1 MPKMKINIKS
11 YEKKV
16 RKNWQLKLISL
27 LLDNELI
34 ASNFDVKFFDIKI

>member
-27 LLDNELI
+27 LLAIVIWLY
-34 ASNFDVKFFDIKI
+34 VVL

>member
-1 MPKMKINIKS
+1 MNFEVKKIDLRI
-11 YEKKV
+11 
-16 RKNWQLKLISL
+16 KLISL

>member
-1 MPKMKINIKS
+1 MAKMKINIKD

-27 LLDNELI
+27 LLAIFIWLY
-34 ASNFDVKFFDIKI
+34 VVL